1 MLLSSFGATSVFAQS
16 SLLATLS
23 HEGNITTYYGAV
35 ALKDAYEAASNGD
48 VITLSSGTFSAVNI
62 EKAITIRGAG
72 MSSNPNMGA
81 MPTILTG
88 DFQVTD
94 PEERGDNKL
103 TIEGIYHN
111 SKIYLAGEGL
121 TNGTFLK
128 CRLYHISYTNNAV
141 WKDLS
146 VINCKVAYTIDCR
159 QGSTVHFVNSILNL
173 QSNNSSSTLDFINCA
188 MRLNT
193 YLSNTTITIT
203 NCAIY
208 YTNGGNTTGGGCTSY
223 NNVAFSAM
231 NGTPFYGVT
240 NQTNTL
246 LRSQDGHT
254 VGELF
259 KTFEGSYL
267 DDETFELSE
276 DAKTTYKG
284 NDGTEIGIYGGSLPF
299 DPTPSNPQITKCNVA
314 AKSTADGKL
323 SVDIE
328 VNGAQ

>member
-62 EKAITIRGAG
+62 AKAITIRGAG
-72 MSSNPNMGA
+72 MSSNPNTGA
-81 MPTILTG
+81 MPTIITG

-111 SKIYLAGEGL
+111 NTIHVSGEGL

-128 CRLYHISYTNNAV
+128 CRLYNISWTNSPV
-141 WKDLS
+141 WKDLN
-146 VINCKVAYTIDCR
+146 VINCKVAYTFSCR
-159 QGSTVHFVNSILNL
+159 EKSTVHFVNSILNW
-173 QSNNSSSTLDFINCA
+173 QSNNSSATLDFTNCVIIWRTFQQNA
-188 MRLNT
+188 
-193 YLSNTTITIT
+193 TIT

-208 YTNGGNTTGGGCTSY
+208 FTCAGNATGQNCTSY
-223 NNVAFSAM
+223 NNVAFSAQ
-231 NGTPFYGVT
+231 NGTPFSGIT

-246 LRSQDGHT
+246 LKNSDGHT
-254 VGELF
+254 VSELF
-259 KTFEGSYL
+259 KTFAGDYY
-267 DDETFELSE
+267 DDETFELS
-276 DAKTTYKG
+276 DNAKTNYKG
-284 NDGTEIGIYGGSLPF
+284 TDGTEIGIYGGSLPF

-314 AKSTADGKL
+314 AKSTPDGKL

-328 VNGAQ
+328 VNGAK